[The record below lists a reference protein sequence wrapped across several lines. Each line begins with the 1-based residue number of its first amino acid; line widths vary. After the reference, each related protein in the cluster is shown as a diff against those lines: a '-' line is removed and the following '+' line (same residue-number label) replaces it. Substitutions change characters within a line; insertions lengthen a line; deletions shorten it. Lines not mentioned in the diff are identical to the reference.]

1 MSVSPSTPESPDAPD
16 APVDTAETGVS
27 EPRPLALEVEL
38 GGAVQVHALPAA
50 GEVVLGRSRTATL
63 QLDHTSVSREHVR
76 LRLGPATSV
85 EDLGSRNGTFVR
97 GERIAAGVPVG
108 LGVGDAF
115 EVGSVLVRLV
125 RDGRRQAQRLREEVV
140 ELERARIEAALA
152 AAGGTQSE
160 AARRLGMSRG
170 ALLARLRAWGL
181 VGRSKSPP

>member
-1 MSVSPSTPESPDAPD
+1 M
-16 APVDTAETGVS
+16 
-27 EPRPLALEVEL
+27 
-38 GGAVQVHALPAA
+38 
-50 GEVVLGRSRTATL
+50 
-63 QLDHTSVSREHVR
+63 
-76 LRLGPATSV
+76 
-85 EDLGSRNGTFVR
+85 R
-97 GERIAAGVPVG
+97 GERLAAGVPVG

-152 AAGGTQSE
+152 AAGGNQSE

-181 VGRSKSPP
+181 VGRPKSPP